1 MIFFFFFNKRRKCN
15 SHFEVQLI
23 KRTKRKNK
31 HVLTTMSSPYVIFFF
46 EAENVLKEETK
57 KQISQT
63 YFSNNVQRQ
72 ESVSY

>member
-1 MIFFFFFNKRRKCN
+1 
-15 SHFEVQLI
+15 
-23 KRTKRKNK
+23 
-31 HVLTTMSSPYVIFFF
+31 MSSPYVIFFF